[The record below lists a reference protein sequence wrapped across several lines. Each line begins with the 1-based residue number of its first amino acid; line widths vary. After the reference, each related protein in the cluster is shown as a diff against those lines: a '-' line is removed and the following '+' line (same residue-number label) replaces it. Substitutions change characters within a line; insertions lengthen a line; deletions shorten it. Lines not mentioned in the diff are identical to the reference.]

1 MPYNSASSLS
11 GPYLVPAC
19 RLQVSVVHTNK
30 VPVATVRG
38 AGYPQAAF
46 VMERVLDRI
55 AQGVGIDRAECR
67 RRNLIPA
74 DQIPM
79 SSR

>member
-1 MPYNSASSLS
+1 MPAY
-11 GPYLVPAC
+11 

-46 VMERVLDRI
+46 VMERMLDRI

-74 DQIPM
+74 DRIPT

>member
-1 MPYNSASSLS
+1 M
-11 GPYLVPAC
+11 PAC